1 MNLTARAALSRVC
14 GYLGACLVLGM
25 GAQYLG
31 VVAYLTAQGS
41 ATPGEPAVTAA
52 RLRQVV
58 ERGDADA
65 LLWATVI
72 AAPVFLLVTWLF
84 RRFVDRAPLSGVGF
98 EGRARWSRFFL
109 GWSAGLWLP
118 GLLLGLGLLTGAYRW
133 GGIGSWNGGGTHA
146 GGATIAGGILL
157 YALGFVLQGSSEEL
171 IVRGYVQRTLL
182 AWKPEGPGRLL
193 WVVFAPSLLFAAG
206 HLGNPAFTP
215 LAFVNT
221 LLAGVVFAL
230 LVLRQGSL
238 WAAMGAH
245 AGWNFGLGVIWS
257 LPVSGLAP
265 RHLLDVQ
272 LVDGA
277 SASWLLGGAY
287 GPESGVATTL
297 LYTGI
302 ALLLRN
308 PRDSGAT

>member
-109 GWSAGLWLP
+109 GWSQVWAGKYTPDAERLQV
-118 GLLLGLGLLTGAYRW
+118 
-133 GGIGSWNGGGTHA
+133 
-146 GGATIAGGILL
+146 ATN
-157 YALGFVLQGSSEEL
+157 S
-171 IVRGYVQRTLL
+171 
-182 AWKPEGPGRLL
+182 
-193 WVVFAPSLLFAAG
+193 
-206 HLGNPAFTP
+206 H
-215 LAFVNT
+215 
-221 LLAGVVFAL
+221 
-230 LVLRQGSL
+230 
-238 WAAMGAH
+238 
-245 AGWNFGLGVIWS
+245 S
-257 LPVSGLAP
+257 LPRWRVNCPMSNM
-265 RHLLDVQ
+265 
-272 LVDGA
+272 
-277 SASWLLGGAY
+277 
-287 GPESGVATTL
+287 PEFSESFACHSPATL
-297 LYTGI
+297 IGEKFCEVW
-302 ALLLRN
+302 
-308 PRDSGAT
+308 